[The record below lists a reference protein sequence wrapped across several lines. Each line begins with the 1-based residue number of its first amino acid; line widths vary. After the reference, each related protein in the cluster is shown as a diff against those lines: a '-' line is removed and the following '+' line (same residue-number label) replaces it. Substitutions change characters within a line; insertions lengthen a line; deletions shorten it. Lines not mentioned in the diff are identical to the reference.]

1 MTIEIYNYSNSSWV
15 DITPFIKYQGVTFSR
30 NDVDSPEAGRD
41 MSGTMHRGRI
51 ASKEKMNISTI
62 PLNRAQSAMIQTLL
76 FPETILVRVDPYP
89 RTNSSQTFYMYSNNV
104 KVQYLQHQEDGDD
117 LHELS
122 FPLIE
127 N

>member
-1 MTIEIYNYSNSSWV
+1 MTIEIYDYTNSSWV

-30 NDVDSPEAGRD
+30 NDVDAPNAGRD
-41 MSGTMHRGRI
+41 MSGTMHRGRV
-51 ASKEKMNISTI
+51 ASKEKMNITSI
-62 PLNRAQSAMIQTLL
+62 PLTRAQSARIQTLL
-76 FPETILVRVDPYP
+76 FPETILVRVNPYP

-104 KVQYLQHQEDGDD
+104 KTQYLQHTEDDDDIQEI
-117 LHELS
+117 S

>member
-1 MTIEIYNYSNSSWV
+1 MTIEIYDYTNSSWV

-30 NDVDSPEAGRD
+30 NDVDAPNAGRD
-41 MSGTMHRGRI
+41 MSGTMHRGRV
-51 ASKEKMNISTI
+51 ASKEKMNISSVPITK
-62 PLNRAQSAMIQTLL
+62 AQSAMIQTLL
-76 FPETILVRVDPYP
+76 FPETIIVRVNPYP

-104 KVQYLQHQEDGDD
+104 KTQYLQHTEDDDDIQEI
-117 LHELS
+117 S

>member
-1 MTIEIYNYSNSSWV
+1 MTIEIFNQGTHSWT

-30 NDVDSPEAGRD
+30 NDVDAPNAGRD
-41 MSGTMHRGRI
+41 MTGTMHRGRV

-62 PLNRAQSAMIQTLL
+62 PLTRSQSSMIQTLL
-76 FPETILVRVDPYP
+76 FPETISVRVNPYP
-89 RTNSSQTFYMYSNNV
+89 RTNSSQLFYMYSNNV
-104 KVQYLQHQEDGDD
+104 KVQYLQHTEDGDD
-117 LHELS
+117 LQELT

>member
-1 MTIEIYNYSNSSWV
+1 MTIEIYDYTNSSWV

-30 NDVDSPEAGRD
+30 NDVDSPGAGRD
-41 MSGTMHRGRI
+41 MAGYMHRGRV
-51 ASKEKMNISTI
+51 ASKEKMNIFSV
-62 PLNRAQSAMIQTLL
+62 PLTKAQSARIQTLL
-76 FPETILVRVDPYP
+76 FPETILVRVNPYP

-104 KVQYLQHQEDGDD
+104 KTQYLQHTEDGDD
-117 LHELS
+117 IQEIS

>member
-1 MTIEIYNYSNSSWV
+1 MTIEIYDYTNSSWV

-30 NDVDSPEAGRD
+30 NDVESPGSGRD
-41 MSGTMHRGRI
+41 MAGLMHRGRV
-51 ASKEKMNISTI
+51 ASKEKMNISSV
-62 PLNRAQSAMIQTLL
+62 PLTKAQSARIQTLL
-76 FPETILVRVDPYP
+76 FPETILVRVNPYP

-104 KVQYLQHQEDGDD
+104 KTQYLQHTEDGDD
-117 LHELS
+117 IQEIS

>member
-1 MTIEIYNYSNSSWV
+1 MTIEIYDYTNSSWV

-30 NDVDSPEAGRD
+30 NDVDAPNAGRD
-41 MSGTMHRGRI
+41 MSGTMHRGRV
-51 ASKEKMNISTI
+51 ASKEKMNITSI
-62 PLNRAQSAMIQTLL
+62 PLTRAQSARIQTLL
-76 FPETILVRVDPYP
+76 FPETILVRVNPYP

-104 KVQYLQHQEDGDD
+104 KTQYLQYKEDGDD
-117 LHELS
+117 IQEIS

>member
-1 MTIEIYNYSNSSWV
+1 MTIEIYDYTNSSWV

-30 NDVDSPEAGRD
+30 NDVDSPGAGRD
-41 MSGTMHRGRI
+41 MTGTMHRGRV
-51 ASKEKMNISTI
+51 ASKEKMNITTV
-62 PLNRAQSAMIQTLL
+62 PLTRAQSAMIQTLL
-76 FPETILVRVDPYP
+76 FPETIMVRVNPYP

-104 KVQYLQHQEDGDD
+104 KTQYLQHTEDGDD
-117 LHELS
+117 IQELS

>member
-1 MTIEIYNYSNSSWV
+1 MTIEIMDYSNSSWV

-30 NDVDSPEAGRD
+30 NDIDAPNAGRD
-41 MSGTMHRGRI
+41 MSGTMHRGRVG
-51 ASKEKMNISTI
+51 SKEKMNISTI
-62 PLNRAQSAMIQTLL
+62 PLNRAQSSRLQTLL
-76 FPETILVRVDPYP
+76 FPEMILVRVNPYP
-89 RTNSSQTFYMYSNNV
+89 RTNDSQTFYMYSNNV
-104 KVQYLQHQEDGDD
+104 KVQYLQHKEDGDD

>member
-1 MTIEIYNYSNSSWV
+1 MTIEIYDYTNSSWV

-30 NDVDSPEAGRD
+30 NDVDSSGAGRD
-41 MSGTMHRGRI
+41 MAGNMHRGRV
-51 ASKEKMNISTI
+51 ASKEKMNISSVPITK
-62 PLNRAQSAMIQTLL
+62 AQSAMIQTLL
-76 FPETILVRVDPYP
+76 FPETILVRVNPYP

-104 KVQYLQHQEDGDD
+104 KTQYLQHTEDDDDIQEI
-117 LHELS
+117 S

>member
-1 MTIEIYNYSNSSWV
+1 MTIEIMDYSNSSWI

-30 NDVDSPEAGRD
+30 NDVDSPDAGRD
-41 MSGTMHRGRI
+41 MSGTMHRGRV

-62 PLNRAQSAMIQTLL
+62 PLTRAQSSTIQTLL
-76 FPETILVRVDPYP
+76 FPETILVRVNPYP

-104 KVQYLQHQEDGDD
+104 KVQYLQHQDNGDD
-117 LHELS
+117 LHELT

>member
-1 MTIEIYNYSNSSWV
+1 MTIEIYNYTNSSWV

-30 NDVDSPEAGRD
+30 NDVDSPGAGRD
-41 MSGTMHRGRI
+41 MSGYMHRGRV
-51 ASKEKMNISTI
+51 ASKEKMNISSI
-62 PLNRAQSAMIQTLL
+62 PLTKAQSAMIQTLL
-76 FPETILVRVDPYP
+76 FPETIRVRVNPYP

-104 KVQYLQHQEDGDD
+104 KTQYLQHTEDGDD
-117 LHELS
+117 LQEIS